1 MRPRTNPG
9 SAVREQHRP
18 SLWSDDR
25 SPLNGELLANLAA
38 SSNDRESERPATMP
52 PDKFPGRWD
61 QVHGIKRTEL
71 SDEFA
76 ALMSVAGQLV
86 RDVEAQ
92 AVVLLCDLPYPFS
105 DLKRQLGDAR
115 FIVASD
121 EESVAKAAEDDKIAL
136 VKLIHEPETRRLQ
149 LSQALLE
156 ALADELLQT
165 GDVVIA
171 LYPGFEQHE
180 IDTISVI
187 KLDEH
192 LTKLTSRDL
201 QRLETQ
207 VPLETLRTVVDLAV
221 EIGREGR
228 EGKPVGTLFVVGQHR
243 KVLQMSHEQVHDPF
257 RGYSPKE
264 RHIRDPRVRESI
276 KELAQIDGA
285 FIIGADGVVMS
296 AGRNLDAPAT
306 DVQISK
312 GLGSRHWAAAAISK
326 ATSAIA
332 IAVSESTG
340 TVRIFQDGKVVLRI
354 EPMERGLKWRN
365 VDGDGAGGGD

>member
-1 MRPRTNPG
+1 MRPRTNPV